1 MPSDPVVFAYLEE
14 PPFCFQGDDGRPHG
28 SDVKLVTAVIEAMG
42 IDRFETRLTEFA
54 ELLPGLVDGRWTITT
69 PLFISAERQRLVDFS
84 HPVWALTDGLLT
96 RRTDSGRLTSYEA
109 VAADRR
115 ACLVV
120 VADQVQEKSGL
131 DAGIPDQ
138 RVIRVGTQEEAVL
151 MIKSSRADAYA
162 SVAMAHRG
170 FLARHPDPD
179 LAVVAVEGSPPA
191 QGAFAFA
198 KSSCDFRVSFDAA
211 LLRLL
216 GSEWH
221 RRLMIRHGFA
231 PGDF

>member
-1 MPSDPVVFAYLEE
+1 MPPDPVVFAYLEE

-28 SDVKLVTAVIEAMG
+28 SDVELVTAVMDAMG

-54 ELLPGLVDGRWTITT
+54 ELLLGLVDGRWTVTT

-96 RRTDSGRLTSYEA
+96 RRADSRRLTSYEA
-109 VAADRR
+109 VAADQR

-120 VADQVQEKSGL
+120 VADQIQEKSGL

-151 MIKSSRADAYA
+151 MIKSGRADAYA

-179 LAVVAVEGSPPA
+179 LSVVAVEGAAPA

-198 KSSCDFRVSFDAA
+198 ASSGDFRDRFNAA

-221 RRLMIRHGFA
+221 RDLMTRHGFA
-231 PGDF
+231 PEDL